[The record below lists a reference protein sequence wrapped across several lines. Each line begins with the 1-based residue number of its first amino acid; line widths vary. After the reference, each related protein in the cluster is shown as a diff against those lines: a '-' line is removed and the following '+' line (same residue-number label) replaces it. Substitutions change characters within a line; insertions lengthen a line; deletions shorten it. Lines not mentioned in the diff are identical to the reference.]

1 MVQDIR
7 PSTSYNPL
15 FMQWLGVRMPCCM
28 FLCIDSS
35 SILSGFPLVAFC
47 HHQRLKMGF
56 WPRLLL
62 CGVFAVCLSGVAH
75 AEDDE
80 AVEAKEEAT
89 PAVETDKIIDGFSAA
104 DREKMTDGSEK
115 HEFQAEVSR
124 LMDIIINSLYTD
136 KQVFLRELISNAADA
151 LEKAR
156 FHSVQDESFL
166 GDTKDLEVKLE
177 HDADAKTISIID
189 TGVGMTKAD
198 LINNLGTVAK
208 SGTTNFLEAMAEGA
222 DANLIGQFGVGF
234 YSAFLVADKV
244 SVTSK
249 CNDDPVQHVWE
260 SSADASFVVVDDPR
274 GNTLGRGSRVTLH
287 LKEDAH
293 DYLSEDKLKE
303 MAKKYSQFIQFPIYV
318 KVKKEVDADT
328 EEDDDDKDD
337 DEEEKKDDV
346 ETKDDDEKEEEEE
359 EKKPKKKTVFEW
371 EQVNTQK
378 AIWLRAKEDVT
389 EEEYNEFYKGISK
402 DYLDPLAYTH
412 FNAEGEIEFKS
423 ILYLPKKAPFDMM
436 DNYWGK
442 KSEVKLY
449 VRRVL
454 VAEKFEDLLPRYLNF
469 VRGIVDSDDLPLNVS
484 REQLQQNKIMKVIS
498 KKLVRKVL
506 ELMKKLAKEED
517 AGDDEDEEKDDEE
530 KEEKEEKKEDSEEK
544 KDKKDEESTW
554 AKFYKEFN
562 KNLKMGCY
570 EDDSNRSKISKLLR
584 FSTTKSEDKDI
595 SLDKY
600 LDRMQ
605 ESQESIY
612 YMSGD
617 NMEVMKKAPAL
628 QVFKKKDIEVLMLSD
643 HLDEPCIQKLADYEG
658 KKFVSIQKADV
669 KLDETEEEKK
679 KFSKLKDM
687 YKPLTDWWKE
697 KLTDY
702 TEKGAMKDA
711 GVKIEKVEL
720 SKRLTESP
728 VVVVTSQFGYSA
740 QQEKIMK
747 AQAFQNKDQM
757 GMMAGRKTL
766 EVNANHPVIVDLL
779 SKVKGDKEDATALD
793 TAQVLF
799 QTALI
804 ESGYEIADP
813 SALVNRVYRLMSKEL
828 GVDPDAPIKE
838 IEVPEEEEEADED
851 DKDDSDS
858 EKEDEESKP
867 EEGEKAEL

>member
-1 MVQDIR
+1 
-7 PSTSYNPL
+7 
-15 FMQWLGVRMPCCM
+15 
-28 FLCIDSS
+28 
-35 SILSGFPLVAFC
+35 
-47 HHQRLKMGF
+47 
-56 WPRLLL
+56 
-62 CGVFAVCLSGVAH
+62 
-75 AEDDE
+75 
-80 AVEAKEEAT
+80 
-89 PAVETDKIIDGFSAA
+89 
-104 DREKMTDGSEK
+104 
-115 HEFQAEVSR
+115 
-124 LMDIIINSLYTD
+124 
-136 KQVFLRELISNAADA
+136 
-151 LEKAR
+151 
-156 FHSVQDESFL
+156 
-166 GDTKDLEVKLE
+166 
-177 HDADAKTISIID
+177 
-189 TGVGMTKAD
+189 
-198 LINNLGTVAK
+198 
-208 SGTTNFLEAMAEGA
+208 
-222 DANLIGQFGVGF
+222 
-234 YSAFLVADKV
+234 
-244 SVTSK
+244 
-249 CNDDPVQHVWE
+249 
-260 SSADASFVVVDDPR
+260 
-274 GNTLGRGSRVTLH
+274 

-303 MAKKYSQFIQFPIYV
+303 SAKKYSQFIQFPIYV

-328 EEDDDDKDD
+328 EEDDEDDDKDD

-359 EKKPKKKTVFEW
+359 EKKPKKKTVYEW

-423 ILYLPKKAPFDMM
+423 ILFLPKKAPFDMM
-436 DNYWGK
+436 DNYWTK
-442 KSEVKLY
+442 RSEVKLY
-449 VRRVL
+449 VRRIL
-454 VAEKFEDLLPRYLNF
+454 VAEKFEELLPRYLNF
-469 VRGIVDSDDLPLNVS
+469 VRGVVDSDDLPLNVS

-506 ELMKKLAKEED
+506 ELMKKLAKED
-517 AGDDEDEEKDDEE
+517 DSGDDDDEE
-530 KEEKEEKKEDSEEK
+530 KEDDEEEKKDEEKKEDGEEK

-584 FSTTKSEDKDI
+584 FTTTKSEEKDI

-612 YMSGD
+612 YMSGE
-617 NMEVMKKAPAL
+617 NMEVMKKSPSL

-687 YKPLTDWWKE
+687 YKPLTDWWKD
-697 KLTDY
+697 KLTDF

-720 SKRLTESP
+720 SKRLTDSP

-747 AQAFQNKDQM
+747 AQAFQNKDQI
-757 GMMAGRKTL
+757 GMMSGRKTL
-766 EVNANHPVIVDLL
+766 EVNANHPVVVDLL
-779 SKVKGDKEDATALD
+779 SKVKADKEDAAALD

-799 QTALI
+799 QTALL

-813 SALVNRVYRLMSKEL
+813 SALVGRIYRLMSKEL
-828 GVDPDAPIKE
+828 GVDPDAPVKE
-838 IEVPEEEEEADED
+838 VEVPEEEEAEEEDKED
-851 DKDDSDS
+851 DKDDDSDDADG
-858 EKEDEESKP
+858 EKDEEENKK
-867 EEGEKAEL
+867 GEDL